1 MCDFLG
7 TKLTDY
13 KLNDI
18 KKEFNKKTKHYDEY
32 DFYVYYKN
40 LLASE
45 RRKKERK
52 EQKKRKYLTEQEKED
67 EFKPCNYISSIY
79 KRVKNIERKNIYD
92 YIDEN
97 DNIYEDIV
105 TNRNYREEHNFTDDI
120 TFTFFNENL
129 SYTLLR
135 NNNYID
141 GIPIG
146 VNVQIKKDI
155 QKKQPDNNQI
165 YSHIENN
172 DEHKEITQKEF
183 KYQGENKYKETKG
196 NNKIIGPQMP
206 HIFEEMRKQMKNEEY
221 HNINQDNIKAYENEY
236 VNILSYQNYMISIKR
251 KEQKEYE
258 RYIQLTY
265 IPKNNFEG
273 AFYVKDKNDIKEIK
287 NNEFNLLTYDFLH
300 NKMIDNYDIEYE
312 HENKYKKNKYGQN
325 NKYIENKSNN
335 NIYDNNIYDNNIYDN
350 NIYDNNIYDKKIDD
364 DNIYSNNYLKSE
376 ESISLDNKSYDSDF
390 GSVKRREKNKE
401 DTHFVLYKNNF
412 LIKEQDIYIYYKK
425 YYESLFAKI
434 NIDKTHKNKDT
445 EHFKEI
451 YVLYNKLLNLNKDEI
466 LLTQN
471 ELINLYV
478 PKKSWTQFNSSQNKN
493 TDNMTYQKYELKNQ
507 INFNNDLKKKN
518 RFYFFCKMNE
528 NKNVKI
534 KNILSI
540 KEMDEFKDLI
550 KKLKTYDPEFYINE
564 IINEDLNTNFQI
576 CDYEF
581 SKVICEKLNIKNKDY
596 KDNEK
601 NDEKQESKII
611 DDFLKIPQFVFE
623 SIFCS

>member
-7 TKLTDY
+7 TKLTNY

-18 KKEFNKKTKHYDEY
+18 KKEFSKKTKHYDEY

-45 RRKKERK
+45 KRKKERK
-52 EQKKRKYLTEQEKED
+52 EQKKRKHSNEQEKDD
-67 EFKPCNYISSIY
+67 EFKPCHYISSIY
-79 KRVKNIERKNIYD
+79 KRVKNMERKNIYD

-146 VNVQIKKDI
+146 VNVKIKKDI
-155 QKKQPDNNQI
+155 QKKQSDNNQI
-165 YSHIENN
+165 NSHIENN
-172 DEHKEITQKEF
+172 EHEEISQKKFKNEDEKKCKER
-183 KYQGENKYKETKG
+183 KG

-206 HIFEEMRKQMKNEEY
+206 HIFEEIRKQMKNEEH
-221 HNINQDNIKAYENEY
+221 HNINEDNIERYENEY

-258 RYIQLTY
+258 KYIQLTY

-273 AFYVKDKNDIKEIK
+273 AFYVKDKSDIKEIK
-287 NNEFNLLTYDFLH
+287 NNEFKLLTHDFLH
-300 NKMIDNYDIEYE
+300 NKMIDNYDIEDNE
-312 HENKYKKNKYGQN
+312 SKYKQNKYGQII
-325 NKYIENKSNN
+325 YVENIYHN
-335 NIYDNNIYDNNIYDN
+335 NIYDNNIYDND
-350 NIYDNNIYDKKIDD
+350 IYDKKIDD

-376 ESISLDNKSYDSDF
+376 ESISLDKESYDNDF
-390 GSVKRREKNKE
+390 STVKRKEKNKE
-401 DTHFVLYKNNF
+401 DTHFVLYKKNS
-412 LIKEQDIYIYYKK
+412 LIKEQDIYMYYKK
-425 YYESLFAKI
+425 YYESLCENI
-434 NIDKTHKNKDT
+434 NIHKTHKKKDS
-445 EHFKEI
+445 ENFKEI

-466 LLTQN
+466 LTPN

-478 PKKSWTQFNSSQNKN
+478 PKKSWIQFNNSQNKN
-493 TDNMTYQKYELKNQ
+493 THNMTNQKYELKNQ

-534 KNILSI
+534 KNIFSI

-550 KKLKTYDPEFYINE
+550 KKFKSYNPEFYINE

-581 SKVICEKLNIKNKDY
+581 SKVLCEKLNIKNKDY
-596 KDNEK
+596 KDNEQ
-601 NDEKQESKII
+601 NDEKQQSKII